1 MTEKTI
7 NLEIVDL
14 EERIAPSC
22 VSGLVAEAATA
33 GAGAGVEADLGC
45 AAGDNAGN
53 GAAGQ
58 GNRPS

>member
-22 VSGLVAEAATA
+22 VSGLVAFEATT
-33 GAGAGVEADLGC
+33 GVEADLGC